1 MPANDRVPVIRAFY
15 LSVLT
20 DDKFKPKRI
29 RDKFRLMIAFRSAR
43 IAQHFLEPD
52 HVCIYLAQN
61 LHDTFRRIFPVDTDA
76 LVDIVSGD
84 PQ

>member
-15 LSVLT
+15 LSILP
-20 DDKFKPKRI
+20 DGKFKPKRI
-29 RDKFRLMIAFRSAR
+29 RNKFRLMIAFVKMR

-52 HVCIYLAQN
+52 HIGIYLAQN
-61 LHDTFRRIFPVDTDA
+61 LHDTFRRIFSVDTDA
-76 LVDIVSGD
+76 LMDIVGGD

>member
-1 MPANDRVPVIRAFY
+1 VPANDCVPVIRTFY
-15 LSVLT
+15 LSILT
-20 DDKFKPKRI
+20 NGKVKPKRI
-29 RDKFRLMIAFRSAR
+29 CNKFRLMIAFMKMR

-52 HVCIYLAQN
+52 HIGIYLAQN
-61 LHDTFRRIFPVDTDA
+61 LHDTFRRIFPVDSDA